1 MCAGVPMALSN
12 WRSIRP
18 AVAMNRSGSIA
29 NRSSSLGVSPG
40 TKPRLSSRVT
50 RMVGFGGGCPGVASL
65 LLGWSIRLQ
74 PVFHRQSRDAL
85 KFALVVGDDRGA
97 ERQGVRCDQEIIRA
111 YRLSRLF
118 EVQP

>member
-1 MCAGVPMALSN
+1 VSRSCSLLTDSLQHSADHLGRHAELRGASKVGVPECAA
-12 WRSIRP
+12 REQ
-18 AVAMNRSGSIA
+18 SGCP
-29 NRSSSLGVSPG
+29 GV
-40 TKPRLSSRVT
+40 R
-50 RMVGFGGGCPGVASL
+50 GGCPGVASL

-97 ERQGVRCDQEIIRA
+97 ERQGMRCDQEIIRA